1 MADLEENVE
10 VTDPV
15 VDDTPIDVPT
25 DGDVN
30 EYTDAE
36 KRKYSMLR
44 NAYQKLDNL
53 PLSFGLPAYS
63 DDIDDQTIE
72 KYFRT
77 DLADTLR
84 ETQITIEEIDDGSK
98 DEMYFENRI
107 VYHALKR
114 FRLSASVFF
123 KFSTAVDGKTIDKT
137 NIPKILASI
146 LQEYEAEYK
155 QWRLGHVGKIWNRS
169 GDS

>member
-15 VDDTPIDVPT
+15 VDDTT
-25 DGDVN
+25 NGDVN
-30 EYTDAE
+30 EYTDTE

-72 KYFRT
+72 RYFRT

-137 NIPKILASI
+137 NIPKMLASI

-155 QWRLGHVGKIWNRS
+155 QWRLGYVGKIWNRS

>member
-10 VTDPV
+10 VTDLV
-15 VDDTPIDVPT
+15 VDDIPT

-72 KYFRT
+72 RYFRT

-137 NIPKILASI
+137 NIPKMLASI
-146 LQEYEAEYK
+146 MQEYEVEYK

-169 GDS
+169 GGS

>member
-1 MADLEENVE
+1 MADLEENVK

-15 VDDTPIDVPT
+15 VDDTT

-72 KYFRT
+72 RYFRT

-98 DEMYFENRI
+98 DEQHFGEFISN
-107 VYHALKR
+107 HAIWKR
-114 FRLSASVFF
+114 FRFAPHWHFPQHTVMVP
-123 KFSTAVDGKTIDKT
+123 STRPHSKMCT
-137 NIPKILASI
+137 I

>member
-1 MADLEENVE
+1 MADLDENVE
-10 VTDPV
+10 ITEPVEDITDET
-15 VDDTPIDVPT
+15 DDVI
-25 DGDVN
+25 
-30 EYTDAE
+30 EYTDTE
-36 KRKYSMLR
+36 RRKYNMLR

-72 KYFRT
+72 RYFRT

-84 ETQITIEEIDDGSK
+84 ETGISLDEIENNSK
-98 DEMYFENRI
+98 DEMFFENRI

-114 FRLSASVFF
+114 FRLSAAVFF

-137 NIPKILASI
+137 NIPKMIAQI
-146 LQEYEAEYK
+146 LQEYESEYK
-155 QWRLGHVGKIWNRS
+155 QWRLGHIGNIWTRS
-169 GDS
+169 VDS

>member
-1 MADLEENVE
+1 MDKNFFDFSLEPGKELKEKMEYMDKEPIVS
-10 VTDPV
+10 V
-15 VDDTPIDVPT
+15 VIPFYNDKRYIRQS
-25 DGDVN
+25 VN
-30 EYTDAE
+30 AI
-36 KRKYSMLR
+36 L
-44 NAYQKLDNL
+44 N
-53 PLSFGLPAYS
+53 
-63 DDIDDQTIE
+63 QTFPYYELLI
-72 KYFRT
+72 
-77 DLADTLR
+77 
-84 ETQITIEEIDDGSK
+84 IDDGSK

-137 NIPKILASI
+137 NIPKMLASI
-146 LQEYEAEYK
+146 LQEYEAEYR

>member
-1 MADLEENVE
+1 MADLKENVE

-15 VDDTPIDVPT
+15 VDDTT
-25 DGDVN
+25 NGDVN

-137 NIPKILASI
+137 NIPKMLASI

-155 QWRLGHVGKIWNRS
+155 QWRLGYVGKIWNRS